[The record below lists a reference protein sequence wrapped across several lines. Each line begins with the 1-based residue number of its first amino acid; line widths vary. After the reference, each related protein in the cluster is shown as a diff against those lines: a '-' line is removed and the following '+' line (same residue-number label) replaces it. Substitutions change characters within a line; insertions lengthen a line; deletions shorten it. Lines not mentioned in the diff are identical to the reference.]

1 MISESDGDLSGPA
14 ELRGQDPSQSG
25 RSDGGRSV
33 SEFRQGFTSNRG
45 IALPAQPLQVAARM
59 VGAFSTFRQYD
70 TRRQEQMQAQLQ
82 RIVAQN
88 GLSENV
94 LEIASKSLAV

>member
-1 MISESDGDLSGPA
+1 MVGAFSTFHQYDTRHPL
-14 ELRGQDPSQSG
+14 PS
-25 RSDGGRSV
+25 
-33 SEFRQGFTSNRG
+33 
-45 IALPAQPLQVAARM
+45 LQVAARM